1 MDKHAMQCSDV
12 DTNLFSSEAD
22 NFGLGKPNY
31 KTVKKI
37 KAWTR
42 FPFAAL
48 SSLLSPSQSS

>member
-1 MDKHAMQCSDV
+1 MDKHAVQCSDV